1 MSADARNGSTQ
12 AMALQPAARRVIET
26 RFGRYEVAVIPMQWS
41 EIPGFDATRIQ
52 AVPQHGRAVHLVV
65 FERSAGHAPTDFPRA
80 A

>member
-1 MSADARNGSTQ
+1 MSADARTGPTE

-41 EIPGFDATRIQ
+41 EIPGFDETWIQ
-52 AVPQHGRAVHLVV
+52 AVPHHGDVV
-65 FERSAGHAPTDFPRA
+65 RLRLFERSAGPAPTDFPRA